1 MNVAGRRRQG
11 ATAVLASM
19 LAVALVAA
27 AILGVIGY
35 RGIRRYT
42 AGKDVTRTF
51 QVLPATP
58 TGLWIMRAPDGTL
71 GGLYVVVA
79 RPNQDGGHVVSI
91 PTYAS
96 PAEATAPDSFADV
109 YARDGEEALVLTVES
124 ALRLSFDTV
133 LVSSPGDVASRL
145 EALVPL
151 TVDLPNDVTSAAD
164 GGEVTLQQGEHD
176 LTADEL
182 AAVLA
187 SPGRGTNASRAGNV
201 AAVLDSLAAT
211 VSARVA
217 ATPPATSG
225 TTPDSA
231 ATTPPAPPVTDMAS
245 LLARVLRGPLDSKVL
260 GTATS
265 SVAAAV
271 TEGTAVEDAVGDAST
286 ETTLD
291 PAAEPLTFEIVDIA
305 AAILVF
311 GSIAPAN
318 MSTPSPGLNYSL
330 TAPLGAESRV
340 MDAIA
345 LILYLGGNVT
355 RVQLTNAPP
364 RAETV
369 VYIYAERDRD
379 RLATSNPLF
388 GKVEFGKAETPIE
401 GIDVLVELGKGFLDL
416 TPQRPDPQSVP
427 GTSASTDPG
436 E

>member
-1 MNVAGRRRQG
+1 M
-11 ATAVLASM
+11 
-19 LAVALVAA
+19 
-27 AILGVIGY
+27 
-35 RGIRRYT
+35 
-42 AGKDVTRTF
+42 
-51 QVLPATP
+51 
-58 TGLWIMRAPDGTL
+58 
-71 GGLYVVVA
+71 
-79 RPNQDGGHVVSI
+79 
-91 PTYAS
+91 
-96 PAEATAPDSFADV
+96 
-109 YARDGEEALVLTVES
+109 
-124 ALRLSFDTV
+124 
-133 LVSSPGDVASRL
+133 
-145 EALVPL
+145 
-151 TVDLPNDVTSAAD
+151 
-164 GGEVTLQQGEHD
+164 
-176 LTADEL
+176 
-182 AAVLA
+182 
-187 SPGRGTNASRAGNV
+187 
-201 AAVLDSLAAT
+201 
-211 VSARVA
+211 
-217 ATPPATSG
+217 
-225 TTPDSA
+225 
-231 ATTPPAPPVTDMAS
+231 
-245 LLARVLRGPLDSKVL
+245 L

-305 AAILVF
+305 AALLVF

>member
-1 MNVAGRRRQG
+1 MNLAGQRRQG

-58 TGLWIMRAPDGTL
+58 TGLWIMKAPDGTL

-79 RPNQDGGHVVSI
+79 RPNQDGGHIVSV

-109 YARDGEEALVLTVES
+109 YARDGEEALVLTLES
-124 ALRLSFDTV
+124 ALRLTFDTV

-151 TVDLPNDVTSAAD
+151 TVDLPNDVTSSAD
-164 GGEVTLQQGEHD
+164 GGEVALQQGEHD

-182 AAVLA
+182 AATLA

-201 AAVLDSLAAT
+201 AAVLDALAAA
-211 VSARVA
+211 VSAKVA
-217 ATPPATSG
+217 GTPPATPG
-225 TTPDSA
+225 TTAGSA
-231 ATTPPAPPVTDMAS
+231 ATTPPAPPVADMAS

-265 SVAAAV
+265 SVSAA
-271 TEGTAVEDAVGDAST
+271 TEGTAVEDTVGDAST
-286 ETTLD
+286 DTTLD
-291 PAAEPLTFEIVDIA
+291 PAAEQVTFEIVDIA

-330 TAPLGAESRV
+330 SAPLGAEARV

-388 GKVEFGKAETPIE
+388 GKVEFGKADTPIE

-416 TPQRPDPQSVP
+416 APQRPDPQLVP

-436 E
+436 A